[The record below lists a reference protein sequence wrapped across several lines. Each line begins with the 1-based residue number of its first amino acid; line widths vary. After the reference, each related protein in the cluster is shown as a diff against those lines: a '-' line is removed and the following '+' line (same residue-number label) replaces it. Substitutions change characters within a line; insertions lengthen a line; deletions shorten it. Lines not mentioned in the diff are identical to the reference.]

1 MKKTKSNDIFSKKY
15 DQQWSRMI
23 SMWPCAAD
31 DINIQKIDDVIT
43 EDNDCD
49 FVRVMRKQVGDMTQ
63 NVQKQMQRRNNANA
77 GPVQLPGLPLTLLL
91 PSNDGTHFPRTIR
104 LILMILSFLAVA
116 IPTPRSNSELRVGLF
131 Q

>member
-1 MKKTKSNDIFSKKY
+1 MKKTKSNDFFSNKY
-15 DQQWSRMI
+15 DQQWSRMT

-31 DINIQKIDDVIT
+31 DINIQQIDDVIT

-77 GPVQLPGLPLTLLL
+77 SPVHFLGLPSTRLL
-91 PSNDGTHFPRTIR
+91 PSNDGMHSPQNKKVDSGD
-104 LILMILSFLAVA
+104 L
-116 IPTPRSNSELRVGLF
+116 ELLGSGNLYTKKQQRIER
-131 Q
+131 